1 MKTRLGA
8 ALASSLLLTPLA
20 IAQEQPQEQPEGGET
35 EGKDVTPPEKQ
46 QPAGKETAPGE
57 VHTVVKGDTLWDLSQ
72 HYLGSPWYWPKVWSY
87 NPEIANPH
95 WIYPGNQIRFF
106 PSGEEV
112 PSRVEVGNAPD
123 ETPPE
128 EEVTPSE
135 LVEEEGVRSS
145 GKIGFVPHGSTR
157 LVHQGFA
164 TQKEIDDAG
173 TIAGSFSEALMLS
186 FPDTAYVQ
194 FKNKSG
200 VKVGDRYVIF
210 RTADEIQHPISGNHI
225 GFLTHLIGTMKIV
238 KVSERYATGLIQP
251 DCWDEVRRGDRVGP
265 FSERLTET
273 VTPRPNEREL
283 KGYVV
288 SAQIPW
294 IALLGE
300 HEVVVVDRGSAD
312 GVQPGN
318 TFHVVRRQD
327 PTVNVETFLHPSD
340 SIDNTLPEED
350 IGVCL
355 AVDVKDKAT
364 MCLLTRS
371 LRDIERG
378 DRVVMRPNG
387 APSTGASR

>member
-35 EGKDVTPPEKQ
+35 EGKDVTPPEKE

-95 WIYPGNQIRFF
+95 WIYPGNQVRFF

-112 PSRVEVGNAPD
+112 PSRVEVGNAPN

-128 EEVTPSE
+128 EDVTPSE
-135 LVEEEGVRSS
+135 MVEEEGVQTT
-145 GKIGFVPHGSTR
+145 GKIGFTPKAGTR

-164 TQKEIDDAG
+164 TQKEIDEAG
-173 TIAGSFSEALMLS
+173 TIASSFSEALMLS
-186 FPDTAYVQ
+186 FPETAYVQ

-210 RTADEIQHPISGNHI
+210 RTAEEIQHPITGAHV
-225 GFLTHLIGTMKIV
+225 GVLTHLIGTMKIV
-238 KVSERYATGLIQP
+238 KVSERYVTGMIQP

-265 FSERLTET
+265 YSDRMTET
-273 VTPRPNEREL
+273 VTRRPNEREL
-283 KGYVV
+283 KGYIV
-288 SAQIPW
+288 SSQIPW
-294 IALLGE
+294 VALLGE
-300 HEVVVVDRGSAD
+300 HQVVVVDRGSAD

-318 TFHVVRRQD
+318 TFSVVRRQD
-327 PTVNVETFLHPSD
+327 PTVNVDTFLHPSD
-340 SIDNTLPEED
+340 SIDTSLPEEE
-350 IGVCL
+350 IGDCL

-378 DRVVMRPNG
+378 DRVVMRTNG
-387 APSTGASR
+387 ASPSASR